1 MGGGRP
7 CPLSLPFPK
16 SACVVARSTPPGR
29 RGIRYLESGA
39 VLEVV
44 WREGTLTAWVEG
56 SEIRPYHVR
65 VRFNEQGEIEEA
77 FCSCPYEGDGDCKH
91 IVAAL
96 LVLIRHPEKVSVRPA
111 LRTLLEGRSREQL
124 IDLLQFLADRYP
136 ETLEAMEAF
145 LTAPAPPP
153 AEQPAEVNLA
163 ALRDQIRTTLRRI
176 ARGAYQAYP
185 GDEGW
190 PVPSGA
196 LDPALRQAR
205 SLLDRGEPRAA
216 LLVLETAVTA
226 WIEGG
231 RLLDPDLL
239 QILADIEQEEGN
251 LEALA
256 EVWTEALLSAD
267 LSVEERRAWER
278 KLESWMKTMI
288 GEDALAMPLT
298 AVRQGWDDPRL
309 LAVMTGDA
317 RRVWEGE
324 RPPFADDLAQ
334 VRLRILRAR
343 GRYEEAIRL
352 AKAEGQT
359 LLYLQLLAEAGKGE
373 QAAREARRML
383 QDPYEVLILARI
395 LTERGEIDLGLELG
409 AHGLTLGDERRR
421 VSLAEWL
428 HDQAE
433 SHGRLDLARRAA
445 WEAFKARPTAENYL
459 RLKACMGEEWES
471 HRRQALDL
479 LAAHASSPDR
489 ADEAIEIYLLE
500 KRYPEAMALVEKH
513 PGSSKLEKVVEA
525 VRDDYPD
532 WAFARCYRRAA
543 EIMDSGRSADYET
556 AIAWLRRGR
565 DILLR
570 SGQAERWQA
579 VLDELLR
586 KHQRK
591 HKLKPMLEGLR

>member
-1 MGGGRP
+1 
-7 CPLSLPFPK
+7 
-16 SACVVARSTPPGR
+16 
-29 RGIRYLESGA
+29 
-39 VLEVV
+39 
-44 WREGTLTAWVEG
+44 
-56 SEIRPYHVR
+56 
-65 VRFNEQGEIEEA
+65 
-77 FCSCPYEGDGDCKH
+77 
-91 IVAAL
+91 
-96 LVLIRHPEKVSVRPA
+96 
-111 LRTLLEGRSREQL
+111 
-124 IDLLQFLADRYP
+124 
-136 ETLEAMEAF
+136 
-145 LTAPAPPP
+145 
-153 AEQPAEVNLA
+153 
-163 ALRDQIRTTLRRI
+163 
-176 ARGAYQAYP
+176 
-185 GDEGW
+185 
-190 PVPSGA
+190 
-196 LDPALRQAR
+196 
-205 SLLDRGEPRAA
+205 
-216 LLVLETAVTA
+216 
-226 WIEGG
+226 
-231 RLLDPDLL
+231 
-239 QILADIEQEEGN
+239 
-251 LEALA
+251 
-256 EVWTEALLSAD
+256 
-267 LSVEERRAWER
+267 
-278 KLESWMKTMI
+278 
-288 GEDALAMPLT
+288 
-298 AVRQGWDDPRL
+298 
-309 LAVMTGDA
+309 
-317 RRVWEGE
+317 
-324 RPPFADDLAQ
+324 
-334 VRLRILRAR
+334 
-343 GRYEEAIRL
+343 
-352 AKAEGQT
+352 
-359 LLYLQLLAEAGKGE
+359 
-373 QAAREARRML
+373 ML

-428 HDQAE
+428 RDQAE

-513 PGSSKLEKVVEA
+513 PGSNKLEKVVEA